1 MATKNRRQKLVTKLD
16 GVFSIYIRL
25 RDRVSD
31 DYAKC
36 ITSGR
41 IELWKGSNRLDA
53 GHFMSRRHMATR
65 WHEHN
70 VCAQTVKDNQWGS
83 GEQYKFGIAL
93 DKKFGKGTA
102 DKMVLLSNTTAKWA
116 IFELEA
122 MIEHYENKIRKE
134 LEKRKTSVTLP
145 KKYTK

>member
-36 ITSGR
+36 ITCGKV
-41 IELWKGSNRLDA
+41 EVWKGSNKVDN
-53 GHFMSRRHMATR
+53 GHFQSRKHMATR
-65 WHEHN
+65 WHEQNCH
-70 VCAQTVKDNQWGS
+70 AQCVACNNWGS

-122 MIEHYENKIRKE
+122 MIDHYENKIRKE